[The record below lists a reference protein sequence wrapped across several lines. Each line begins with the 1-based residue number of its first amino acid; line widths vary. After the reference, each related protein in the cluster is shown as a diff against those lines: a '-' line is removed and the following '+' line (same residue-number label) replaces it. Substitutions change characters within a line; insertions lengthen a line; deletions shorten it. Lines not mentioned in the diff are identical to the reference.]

1 MKRVVAILSLAL
13 LAACHPGPKPG
24 GTAQTAAKTT
34 VSQETKSAGMVT
46 HNAIEFTAYAMRPT
60 LGNNTTTGAYVT
72 IRNSGDVADRLVSA
86 RCVCAT
92 SATLHTMTMKNGTME
107 MAEQKDGFVI
117 APGQSVIFAPGGNH
131 IMLENAKGVTEGS
144 HQELVLHFE
153 KAGDVKLS
161 VPVTNDIPAG
171 HTM

>member
-1 MKRVVAILSLAL
+1 MRRVVAILSLTL
-13 LAACHPGPKPG
+13 LTACHPAPKG
-24 GTAQTAAKTT
+24 ETGSKTT
-34 VSQETKSAGMVT
+34 VTQETKAAGMVT
-46 HNAIEFTAYAMRPT
+46 HNALEFTAYAMRPT

-72 IRNSGDVADRLVSA
+72 IRNNGDVADRLVSA
-86 RCVCAT
+86 SCACAT
-92 SATLHTMTMKNGTME
+92 SATLHTMKMTGGTME

-131 IMLENAKGVTEGS
+131 IMLEGVKGITEGN
-144 HQELVLHFE
+144 HQELVLHFD

-171 HTM
+171 HM

>member
-1 MKRVVAILSLAL
+1 MRRIVAILSLAL

-24 GTAQTAAKTT
+24 GTAKTT
-34 VSQETKSAGMVT
+34 VTQETKAAGMVT
-46 HNAIEFTAYAMRPT
+46 RNALEFTAYAIRPT
-60 LGNNTTTGAYVT
+60 LGNNTTTGAYVA
-72 IRNSGDVADRLVSA
+72 IHNNGEVPDKLVSA
-86 RCVCAT
+86 RCACAAT
-92 SATLHTMTMKNGTME
+92 ATLHTMKMKGGVME
-107 MAEQKDGFVI
+107 MAEQKDGFVV

-131 IMLENAKGVTEGS
+131 IMLEDAKGVIEGS